1 MEVLNYKKFRVTDEM
16 FASKGK
22 RFLNYLIDLGFFYA
36 LFILLGILLYIM
48 AEITGSEGLY
58 DFLIELEN
66 VNPIIDRLLTA
77 VLLVIYYTIL
87 ESLSQKTIGKLITR
101 TKVVL
106 ENGERPPFEVFVKR
120 SLCRII
126 PFDPI
131 SFLGKKG
138 WHDSISK
145 TYVVDDNVF
154 NEQKRQHKNYQEL
167 GALNE

>member
-36 LFILLGILLYIM
+36 LFILLGVLLYII

-131 SFLGKKG
+131 SFLGKNG

>member
-1 MEVLNYKKFRVTDEM
+1 MEVLNYKKFKVTDEM

-36 LFILLGILLYIM
+36 LFILLGVLLYII

-77 VLLVIYYTIL
+77 VLLVIYYTVL

-131 SFLGKKG
+131 SFLGSKG

-167 GALNE
+167 GTTNE